1 MSEQANRLPVQPQYP
16 TANDRDTWHAYWQE
30 RGQPWRTEPEIDSSR
45 QAYLAERL
53 ATKPDIVQGIYPF
66 KNIKL
71 DRADV
76 EWLLATHEHGR
87 GPIDWSDE
95 HQHERAGLDLRGADL
110 SQADL
115 HDLPLACMRGSL
127 TWYPGNSGL
136 PEQLDMAGVHLEGAN
151 LNGAHL
157 EGACLRSAHLEKV
170 RLSGAHIEDA
180 DLSGAHIQEA
190 ILREVHMEGT
200 TLIRTHLEGAI
211 LSKAHLERAKLR
223 GTHLERAAL
232 YETHLGGAFLHGT
245 FFDAATNLENVM
257 LTSEKF
263 GSVSLAGVHWNGVD
277 LSVVDWAQ
285 LKMLGEEREAQQ
297 PRGWQGKEKDHASH
311 ISEYQLAARSN
322 RQLALV
328 LQEQGLYDVAVYFAY
343 RARVLGRKV
352 KWWEWLTPKRAQEF
366 DTWGIEKQQDTN
378 TQKSRISALRSAL
391 SKKLREYGIWI
402 FQFTG
407 CTLSLIFD
415 LVAGYGYRPERIVFV
430 YLLTITGF
438 ATTYLI
444 LGHVVGPSLSPL
456 GALVF
461 SVTSFHGRGF
471 FPGGI
476 QLDDPIT
483 VLAASEAV
491 VGLVIEVS
499 LIAAFTQRFFGK

>member
-1 MSEQANRLPVQPQYP
+1 MSEQTNRLPVQPQYP
-16 TANDRDTWHAYWQE
+16 TANDHDTWLAYWKE
-30 RGQPWRTEPEIDSSR
+30 HGQPWRTEPEIDSNR

-66 KNIKL
+66 KTIKL
-71 DRADV
+71 NRADV

-87 GPIDWSDE
+87 GPLDWSDE
-95 HQHERAGLDLRGADL
+95 HQCERTGLDLRGADL

-115 HDLPLACMRGSL
+115 HDLPLAHMLGGL
-127 TWYPGNSGL
+127 TWYPRNSEL
-136 PEQLDMAGVHLEGAN
+136 PEQLDMAAVHLERAD
-151 LNGAHL
+151 LSGAHL

-170 RLSGAHIEDA
+170 RLSGAHLEEA
-180 DLSGAHIQEA
+180 DLSGAYMQKA
-190 ILREVHMEGT
+190 ILRDVSLERATLVRTFLEGALLSRAHLEGT
-200 TLIRTHLEGAI
+200 RLRETHLEGAI
-211 LSKAHLERAKLR
+211 LYKA
-223 GTHLERAAL
+223 
-232 YETHLGGAFLHGT
+232 HLGGAFLSGT
-245 FFDAATNLENVM
+245 FFDTATNLEGVL

-263 GSVSLAGVHWNGVD
+263 DSVSLAGVRWNGVD

-297 PRGWQGKEKDHASH
+297 PRGRRGEEKDHAAH

-328 LQEQGLYDVAVYFAY
+328 LQEQGLYDVAIYFAY
-343 RARVLGRKV
+343 RARVMGRKV
-352 KWWEWLTPKRAQEF
+352 SWWEWLTPKRAQEF
-366 DTWGIEKQQDTN
+366 DTWGIEKQQGTN
-378 TQKSRISALRSAL
+378 IQKSRVSALL
-391 SKKLREYGIWI
+391 KKLREYGIWI
-402 FQFTG
+402 FQLTG
-407 CTLSLIFD
+407 YAVSLIFD
-415 LVAGYGYRPERIVFV
+415 IVAGYGYRPERIVFF
-430 YLLTITGF
+430 YFLTIIGF
-438 ATTYLI
+438 AITYLV

-483 VLAASEAV
+483 VLAAAEAV
-491 VGLVIEVS
+491 VGLIIEVS

>member
-1 MSEQANRLPVQPQYP
+1 
-16 TANDRDTWHAYWQE
+16 
-30 RGQPWRTEPEIDSSR
+30 
-45 QAYLAERL
+45 
-53 ATKPDIVQGIYPF
+53 
-66 KNIKL
+66 
-71 DRADV
+71 
-76 EWLLATHEHGR
+76 LLALCALRKGQATLVR
-87 GPIDWSDE
+87 T
-95 HQHERAGLDLRGADL
+95 RLDGGMLIK
-110 SQADL
+110 
-115 HDLPLACMRGSL
+115 
-127 TWYPGNSGL
+127 
-136 PEQLDMAGVHLEGAN
+136 
-151 LNGAHL
+151 AHL
-157 EGACLRSAHLEKV
+157 EGAY
-170 RLSGAHIEDA
+170 
-180 DLSGAHIQEA
+180 
-190 ILREVHMEGT
+190 
-200 TLIRTHLEGAI
+200 
-211 LSKAHLERAKLR
+211 LR
-223 GTHLERAAL
+223 GTHLEGAAL
-232 YETHLGGAFLHGT
+232 YKVRLGGAFLSGA
-245 FFDAATNLENVM
+245 FFDTATYLEGVL

-263 GSVSLAGVHWNGVD
+263 GSVSLAGIHWNGVD

-297 PRGWQGKEKDHASH
+297 PRGPQGEEKDHATH

-328 LQEQGLYDVAVYFAY
+328 LQEQGLYDEAIYFTY

-352 KWWEWLTPKRAQEF
+352 KWWQWLTPKRAQEF
-366 DTWGIEKQQDTN
+366 NIWGIEKQQDTN
-378 TQKSRISALRSAL
+378 TQKSRISTLRFAL

-407 CTLSLIFD
+407 YALSLIFD

-438 ATTYLI
+438 ATAYLV
-444 LGHVVGPSLSPL
+444 LGHIIGPPLSPL

-476 QLDDPIT
+476 RPDDPIT